1 MAKFFFTTMLFATL
15 LTTLP
20 QKLLASKI
28 ETTETSNPLNYN
40 NDEAKNS
47 RATLLMNRINEIK
60 ALDKS
65 SLSTT
70 EKKELRK
77 ELKSI
82 KKEFK
87 KEFKGAYL
95 SVSAIIIIILLLI
108 LLV

>member
-1 MAKFFFTTMLFATL
+1 MSKNFFTAMLFTIL
-15 LTTLP
+15 LISLP
-20 QKLLASKI
+20 QKLLANKI
-28 ETTETSNPLNYN
+28 EITKTSNSLIYN

-60 ALDKS
+60 AMDKS
-65 SLSTT
+65 SLSPT

-77 ELKSI
+77 ELRSI

-87 KEFKGAYL
+87 KEFNGVYL

-108 LLV
+108 LLA

>member
-1 MAKFFFTTMLFATL
+1 MTKNFFTVILFGIL
-15 LTTLP
+15 LISLP
-20 QKLLASKI
+20 QKLLAMNI
-28 ETTETSNPLNYN
+28 ENSVTSNSLNHN
-40 NDEAKNS
+40 NDEAKNN

-60 ALDKS
+60 AMDKS
-65 SLSTT
+65 SLSLA

-87 KEFKGAYL
+87 KEFKGVYL
-95 SVSAIIIIILLLI
+95 SVSVIIIIILLLI